1 MLVLGLKLWFVE
13 VFAGGVVPDV
23 EAPDGS
29 GVFHLVAAFWLV
41 GHVPDVDG
49 VSDECGELEEDE
61 LLELVSG
68 GGSGAGGATGAGGAW
83 AGAEVGAAFRV
94 SPNGYSLVMDVQ
106 LYWNSGMVS
115 GSPVRNL

>member
-1 MLVLGLKLWFVE
+1 MLVLGLKLWF
-13 VFAGGVVPDV
+13 GGVVPDV

-49 VSDECGELEEDE
+49 VGDECGELEEDE
-61 LLELVSG
+61 PLELVSG
-68 GGSGAGGATGAGGAW
+68 GGTGAGGAW
-83 AGAEVGAAFRV
+83 AGAEVGAAFSV